1 MMTNDEYIKKIRL
14 YIIDS
19 LMARNGMQISSDLIN
34 DIATEL
40 SPRIADIYEVSLAV
54 IEESN

>member
-1 MMTNDEYIKKIRL
+1 
-14 YIIDS
+14 
-19 LMARNGMQISSDLIN
+19 MARNGMQISSDLIN